1 MSDKYLEVK
10 QANQIQGLLRVVL
23 YLEDMG
29 LASPEESKGA
39 VKAKTLSAA
48 PRQAGAA
55 PGQNPVED

>member
-1 MSDKYLEVK
+1 
-10 QANQIQGLLRVVL
+10 VL